1 MQDQVDDQSPAEET
15 VDLGTDSP
23 VEVAVEDSVAVE
35 TIEMDIDLSANEP
48 ADEYPVAESAEDNQ
62 EPAPQVPKDLVNI
75 IDDEDAAE
83 IMENFSAEQEDA
95 ERLLVAQLVENMNV
109 TMNDAPTTK
118 VKEGTP
124 VDMYLM
130 TLPADIA
137 DIERLIV
144 KYDIDFSDKVDISK
158 LPEHVVRLRSAIMQT
173 AGAYQSKHYEKIFT
187 REGSDWGQGLK
198 VDNALLRQA
207 LVSAKDNSANPV
219 ASILT
224 QLGMG
229 NVIQIPLWH
238 SGIWVA
244 IKRPSEIDLINLE
257 SEIAFEKAT
266 LGRGTNGAIFSNSE
280 VYAKKAIVDFA
291 LRHVV
296 KATTESIEPSYLEQL
311 ILETDWPLLAWGLV
325 LASYPKGYRHLQPCV
340 ATPETCTHVID
351 TMLNISRLLWVDRS
365 RFTPSQVAHMKSRQA
380 QHSIEKI
387 KAYQDEHKLKANST
401 IRINDVL
408 ELELRVPT
416 IGRSISAG
424 LEWVESINETARKVF
439 NTRMSEAA
447 REMHKQNHATLASI
461 RQYVQWFGSFRR
473 LDKDMTF
480 TNENMVQEILAGINE
495 AGDFSK
501 LIHKR
506 IKEYI
511 DDITLATIAIP
522 KWSCP
527 ACGKEPSEEYL
538 RHPQLIPLD
547 IIDVFFILLGQ
558 KIQKRLAEESSNV
571 M

>member
-1 MQDQVDDQSPAEET
+1 
-15 VDLGTDSP
+15 
-23 VEVAVEDSVAVE
+23 
-35 TIEMDIDLSANEP
+35 
-48 ADEYPVAESAEDNQ
+48 
-62 EPAPQVPKDLVNI
+62 
-75 IDDEDAAE
+75 
-83 IMENFSAEQEDA
+83 
-95 ERLLVAQLVENMNV
+95 
-109 TMNDAPTTK
+109 
-118 VKEGTP
+118 
-124 VDMYLM
+124 
-130 TLPADIA
+130 
-137 DIERLIV
+137 
-144 KYDIDFSDKVDISK
+144 
-158 LPEHVVRLRSAIMQT
+158 
-173 AGAYQSKHYEKIFT
+173 
-187 REGSDWGQGLK
+187 
-198 VDNALLRQA
+198 
-207 LVSAKDNSANPV
+207 
-219 ASILT
+219 
-224 QLGMG
+224 
-229 NVIQIPLWH
+229 
-238 SGIWVA
+238 
-244 IKRPSEIDLINLE
+244 
-257 SEIAFEKAT
+257 
-266 LGRGTNGAIFSNSE
+266 
-280 VYAKKAIVDFA
+280 
-291 LRHVV
+291 
-296 KATTESIEPSYLEQL
+296 
-311 ILETDWPLLAWGLV
+311 
-325 LASYPKGYRHLQPCV
+325 
-340 ATPETCTHVID
+340 
-351 TMLNISRLLWVDRS
+351 
-365 RFTPSQVAHMKSRQA
+365 
-380 QHSIEKI
+380 
-387 KAYQDEHKLKANST
+387 
-401 IRINDVL
+401 VL